1 MPKEKKP
8 LKIAVIGC
16 GINGIS
22 CAISLAERGHTIH
35 IYEKK
40 TAFSETSAK
49 SSKLLHGGLRYLE
62 NGHFKLVQESLKES
76 RNFHR
81 EDGENCMWNVSELFF
96 RYTNVFLLPKAW
108 LHRLLCF

>member
-40 TAFSETSAK
+40 TAFSK
-49 SSKLLHGGLRYLE
+49 P
-62 NGHFKLVQESLKES
+62 VQ
-76 RNFHR
+76 NHQ
-81 EDGENCMWNVSELFF
+81 NCSMV
-96 RYTNVFLLPKAW
+96 V
-108 LHRLLCF
+108 

>member
-62 NGHFKLVQESLKES
+62 NGHFKLVKESLKERS
-76 RNFHR
+76 NWVKKLPNMTKIQRFYRFYWFYRFHI
-81 EDGENCMWNVSELFF
+81 GF
-96 RYTNVFLLPKAW
+96 
-108 LHRLLCF
+108 

>member
-35 IYEKK
+35 LINIFGGKWTSGPSLGLK
-40 TAFSETSAK
+40 VSNMIETNS
-49 SSKLLHGGLRYLE
+49 
-62 NGHFKLVQESLKES
+62 
-76 RNFHR
+76 
-81 EDGENCMWNVSELFF
+81 D
-96 RYTNVFLLPKAW
+96 
-108 LHRLLCF
+108 

>member
-1 MPKEKKP
+1 MPKEKKS

-49 SSKLLHGGLRYLE
+49 S
-62 NGHFKLVQESLKES
+62 
-76 RNFHR
+76 
-81 EDGENCMWNVSELFF
+81 VS
-96 RYTNVFLLPKAW
+96 YTHLTLPTIAGV
-108 LHRLLCF
+108 

>member
-22 CAISLAERGHTIH
+22 CAISLADRGHTIH

-49 SSKLLHGGLRYLE
+49 SSKLLHGGLR
-62 NGHFKLVQESLKES
+62 S
-76 RNFHR
+76 
-81 EDGENCMWNVSELFF
+81 VS
-96 RYTNVFLLPKAW
+96 YTHLTLPT
-108 LHRLLCF
+108 R

>member
-22 CAISLAERGHTIH
+22 CALSLAERGHTIY

-40 TAFSETSAK
+40 LRSMSESIDQF
-49 SSKLLHGGLRYLE
+49 Y
-62 NGHFKLVQESLKES
+62 
-76 RNFHR
+76 
-81 EDGENCMWNVSELFF
+81 
-96 RYTNVFLLPKAW
+96 
-108 LHRLLCF
+108 